1 MATGFYRTGNRFFF
15 KELGVTPD
23 ILILSKSINNGILPF
38 GAVVIS
44 KEIEDALKGKH
55 IEHFSTQNGNLLG
68 VLSAKITLEY
78 ILENETSIISNVRE
92 IENIVT
98 NTLKMKNIGY
108 TGIGGMYSIPVN
120 DPIKTMEI
128 VNGLKELGILVYHYM
143 DNDEGNGITLFPTLL
158 IDTKAFSKAM
168 KIIAKRVL
176 V

>member
-98 NTLKMKNIGY
+98 NTFKMKNIAY
-108 TGIGGMYSIPVN
+108 TGVGGDVF
-120 DPIKTMEI
+120 DPCE
-128 VNGLKELGILVYHYM
+128 
-143 DNDEGNGITLFPTLL
+143 
-158 IDTKAFSKAM
+158 
-168 KIIAKRVL
+168 
-176 V
+176 